1 MAKRKSQVFLAEK
14 CRVITRFYSLSENR
28 TINVLKR
35 VMSLKEKK
43 VSALLDQVLEE
54 FSHRHRKFRNI
65 LEKNYEKIAL
75 SLPPDISI
83 SKEKKLLLAS
93 YFTREYSVE
102 AAALF
107 NPSIVLH
114 PDQTDMGKDKIR
126 FVMSFRATGEGHISS
141 IEFRSGVIDEN
152 SDIFID
158 PISNYVE
165 TPEIHTNPTYDKDHF
180 QLKLDEM
187 GACND
192 VTTFILSELPE
203 EFSYETLKS
212 RIKNL
217 DNVIC
222 FPENDYKEAIR
233 LIFWL
238 AKSNYE
244 IKFQAEHRISE
255 RVIFPVSDDESRG
268 IEDARF
274 VRFIDDDGSVTY
286 YATYTAYNGFRIL
299 PQLMVTKDFV
309 TFKIITLNGRAIQNK
324 GMALFPRLIS
334 GSYVMLSRQDGE
346 NNHIMFSDNL

>member
-1 MAKRKSQVFLAEK
+1 MNSNNKGTLVAKRKSQVFSSEK
-14 CRVITRFYSLSENR
+14 CRIITRFYSLSENR
-28 TINVLKR
+28 TMNVFKR

-54 FSHRHRKFRNI
+54 FSYRHRKFRNI

-83 SKEKKLLLAS
+83 SKERKLLLAS

-126 FVMSFRATGEGHISS
+126 FIMSFRATGEGHISS

-152 SDIFID
+152 SDTFFD

-165 TPEIHTNPTYDKDHF
+165 TPEIHINPTYDKDHF

-187 GACND
+187 DDCNG

-203 EFSYETLKS
+203 KFSYKELES

-217 DNVIC
+217 DNIMR
-222 FPENDYKEAIR
+222 FPENDCKEATKMIR
-233 LIFWL
+233 WL

-244 IKFQAEHRISE
+244 MKFKAEHSISE

-274 VRFIDDDGSVTY
+274 VRFIDNDGSVTY
-286 YATYTAYNGFRIL
+286 YATYTAYNGFKIL
-299 PQLMVTKDFV
+299 PQLMLT
-309 TFKIITLNGRAIQNK
+309 
-324 GMALFPRLIS
+324 
-334 GSYVMLSRQDGE
+334 
-346 NNHIMFSDNL
+346 